1 MNKTYL
7 VDDMAQ
13 SPIERKKS
21 LNANNS
27 LLFASK
33 RNKSPLAT
41 AQEQQMS
48 KKKQEIKVKLNQMKK
63 RTKLLLKNHNWRKYF
78 ADEQQEEQNLT
89 GFNKQMTKSLSET
102 MFKTANNEDLL
113 NSILSENYE
122 EEEEGDDE
130 YDDSSIFTDSSFVST
145 YKLTNRPG
153 ASGVQHSK
161 LNLFNCHENNQS
173 VAGTTVTCLPQLS
186 YSGFSNSSAPFTTSE
201 MFQVMS
207 NCSMGGGVGGGQIS
221 KTSLSTV
228 AVPIQSKPN

>member
-7 VDDMAQ
+7 CDDMAQ

-33 RNKSPLAT
+33 RNKSPLAAT
-41 AQEQQMS
+41 QEQQMS

-130 YDDSSIFTDSSFVST
+130 YDCPNCPIRA
-145 YKLTNRPG
+145 LAIARR
-153 ASGVQHSK
+153 HSPRRK
-161 LNLFNCHENNQS
+161 CF
-173 VAGTTVTCLPQLS
+173 
-186 YSGFSNSSAPFTTSE
+186 
-201 MFQVMS
+201 
-207 NCSMGGGVGGGQIS
+207 
-221 KTSLSTV
+221 K
-228 AVPIQSKPN
+228 

>member
-78 ADEQQEEQNLT
+78 ADEQLQEEEQN
-89 GFNKQMTKSLSET
+89 KMTKSLSET
-102 MFKTANNEDLL
+102 MFKMTNNEDL

-122 EEEEGDDE
+122 EEEEEGDDDE

-161 LNLFNCHENNQS
+161 LNLFNYHENNQS

-207 NCSMGGGVGGGQIS
+207 NCSMGGGVGGGGQIS

>member
-7 VDDMAQ
+7 VEDTAQ

-27 LLFASK
+27 LLFVNK
-33 RNKSPLAT
+33 PNKSPH

-48 KKKQEIKVKLNQMKK
+48 KRKQEIKVKLNQMKK

-78 ADEQQEEQNLT
+78 ADEQLQDEEQN
-89 GFNKQMTKSLSET
+89 KMTKSLSET
-102 MFKTANNEDLL
+102 MFKMTNNEDL

-122 EEEEGDDE
+122 EEEEGDDDDE
-130 YDDSSIFTDSSFVST
+130 YDESSIFTDSSFVST
-145 YKLTNRPG
+145 YKLNNQAP
-153 ASGVQHSK
+153 SSVQHSK
-161 LNLFNCHENNQS
+161 LNLFNYHENNQS

-207 NCSMGGGVGGGQIS
+207 NCSIGGGGGGVGQIS

-228 AVPIQSKPN
+228 AVPIQSKLN